1 MKLLVIGLLAGML
14 STLATAGSPAPGSPA
29 PDFQL
34 KDLQGETVK
43 LSDLRGKALVIHFW
57 ATWCPHCLTEMP
69 LLQKLDASLRHE
81 GAQILAINLGEPR
94 KQVERYARE
103 RGLSFPI
110 LLDPRGR
117 AAQAFGVVGLPT
129 TILVDAEGRILRSLE
144 MGSLENGD
152 LSGVLSRAG
161 GKSRP

>member
-14 STLATAGSPAPGSPA
+14 STLAMAGSPAPGSPA

-34 KDLQGETVK
+34 KDLQGESVK
-43 LSDLRGKALVIHFW
+43 LSDLRGKTLVIHFW

-69 LLQKLDASLRHE
+69 LLQKLEASLRSQ
-81 GAQILAINLGEPR
+81 GGQILAVNLGEPR
-94 KQVERYARE
+94 RHVERYARD
-103 RGLSFPI
+103 RGLSLPI

-129 TILVDAEGRILRSLE
+129 TIVVDPQGKILRSID
-144 MGSLENGD
+144 MGSLEEGD
-152 LSGVLSRAG
+152 LSEVLSRVEE
-161 GKSRP
+161 KSRP